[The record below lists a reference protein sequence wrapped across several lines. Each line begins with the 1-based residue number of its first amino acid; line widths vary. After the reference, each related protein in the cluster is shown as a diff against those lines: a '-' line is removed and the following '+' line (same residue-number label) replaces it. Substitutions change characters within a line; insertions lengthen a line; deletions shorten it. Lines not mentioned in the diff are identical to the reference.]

1 MMDEPLAIFRDASGS
16 PRAVLDRCPH
26 RNAALS
32 DGRVADDGCIECP
45 YHGWR
50 FDGEG
55 ECQAVPGLFEGEKAS
70 ATARNVSWHA
80 ATERDG
86 FVYVW
91 AEAGAEPTREPFA
104 MPDLINSVHATGK
117 RKKWQTGQVVFPVDL
132 DATLHAALENTLD
145 VPHTAFLHKGIF
157 RGKRLKELH
166 AVRRDFEGGVEVE
179 FLGEPVGLGPI
190 QGGPLANKTFKHWDR
205 FLMPS
210 IAQVEYRVEDWVEI
224 FNNVIHVPLSPTVT
238 RAWFVFRWWTPIP
251 AALIAPIV
259 QAQGRMVL
267 RQDVKAMKKQSAN
280 IDRFGGERFA
290 STDLDLLGAAIWRML
305 RQAER
310 ADERKESALDDVLV
324 EGATNLTFKA

>member
-1 MMDEPLAIFRDASGS
+1 M
-16 PRAVLDRCPH
+16 
-26 RNAALS
+26 
-32 DGRVADDGCIECP
+32 
-45 YHGWR
+45 
-50 FDGEG
+50 
-55 ECQAVPGLFEGEKAS
+55 FEGDAAT
-70 ATARNVSWHA
+70 ATARNVSWHH

-91 AEAGAEPTREPFA
+91 AEAGGTPTREPFA
-104 MPDLINSVHATGK
+104 MPDLINSVHATKK

-166 AVRRDFEGGVEVE
+166 AVRKDFEGGVEVE

-190 QGGPLANKTFKHWDR
+190 QGGPLAKKTFKHWDR

-210 IAQVEYRVEDWVEI
+210 IAQVEYRVDDWVEI

-238 RAWFVFRWWTPIP
+238 RAWFVFRWWTPLP
-251 AALIAPIV
+251 AALIKPIV
-259 QAQGRMVL
+259 EVQGRMVL
-267 RQDVKAMKKQSAN
+267 RQDVKAMQKQSAN

-310 ADERKESALDDVLV
+310 ADERKASALDDVLV